1 MIHII
6 HTPAATL
13 ARHRMRLAARCSL
26 GVAAFAFCLAV
37 LASQASI
44 LQPTASGCDFTG
56 VPFYPAENAPP
67 PEKSRHPLPQ
77 ASASM
82 PDLPQLPDIHPLG
95 PSATGE
101 LAFLDETES
110 DAELT
115 IETDAS
121 ALLLSPAT
129 PAPAKTKTAT
139 AEKPESCTP
148 PDYLSCPRPPYPLQ
162 LKQRRL
168 QGRIEILIHISPA
181 GHPTE
186 VEITTSSGN
195 SQLDCHTR
203 SWIML
208 HWRFRPAYQGTKPVA
223 ARVRT
228 SITYSLHS

>member
-56 VPFYPAENAPP
+56 VPFYPAEKAPA

-82 PDLPQLPDIHPLG
+82 PDLPQLPVIHPLG

-101 LAFLDETES
+101 LAFLDELEQEV
-110 DAELT
+110 APAL
-115 IETDAS
+115 ETDAA
-121 ALLLSPAT
+121 ALLQPV
-129 PAPAKTKTAT
+129 PAPAPARAKMAAT
-139 AEKPESCTP
+139 EKMEPYTP
-148 PDYLSCPRPPYPLQ
+148 PDYLSSPSPPYPPR

-168 QGRIEILIHISPA
+168 QGRVGVLIHVSSA
-181 GHPTE
+181 GQPTE
-186 VEITTSSGN
+186 VQITNSSGN
-195 SQLDCHTR
+195 RQLDCHTR
-203 SWIML
+203 SWIMQ
-208 HWRFRPAYQGTKPVA
+208 HWRFRPAFQGSKPVA
-223 ARVRT
+223 SQVRT
-228 SITYSLHS
+228 SVTFSLHS